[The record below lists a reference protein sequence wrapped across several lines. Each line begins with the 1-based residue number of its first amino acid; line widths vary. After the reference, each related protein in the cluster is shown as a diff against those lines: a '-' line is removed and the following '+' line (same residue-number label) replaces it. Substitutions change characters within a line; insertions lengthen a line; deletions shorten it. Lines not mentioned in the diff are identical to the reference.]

1 MIDVKQAVKA
11 AAQFAED
18 VLGPENVRGAR
29 LEEVEISEDGG
40 HWLITLGFLNSDTP
54 EGGRSA
60 FEVLAGIRE
69 KREYKVFKV
78 DAETGRVLSMKIRV
92 VCPE

>member
-29 LEEVEISEDGG
+29 LEEVETSEDGG
-40 HWLITLGFLNSDTP
+40 HWLITLGFLSPETP
-54 EGGRSA
+54 AGRRTA
-60 FEVLAGIRE
+60 FEALAGIPE
-69 KREYKVFKV
+69 KRDYKLFKV
-78 DAETGRVLSMKIRV
+78 DMETGQVISMKIRV
-92 VCPE
+92 VSPE